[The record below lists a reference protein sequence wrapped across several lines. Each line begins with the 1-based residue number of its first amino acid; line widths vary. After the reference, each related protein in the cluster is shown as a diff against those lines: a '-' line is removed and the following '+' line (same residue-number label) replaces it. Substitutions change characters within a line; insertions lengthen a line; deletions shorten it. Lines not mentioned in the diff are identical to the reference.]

1 MNTMNAMD
9 TTHAMNIPSSMDESS
24 APGGARAWRSA
35 LLAGCRS
42 VTTALGALLLGA
54 MLAACAGCGG
64 GGGSAGSP
72 ATPAAPGTPGA
83 GATALLDANAPTFY
97 PRLIRLKHQ
106 SDASLNGA
114 LLASTI
120 SFEGDK
126 GQGRLFVSK
135 DDGTSFQLQGTVSDT
150 AWAKGLCCGSVFE
163 LPSAVGVLP
172 AGTLLWSASVGQDT
186 PGKAM
191 EHPIYR
197 SNDGGKTWNFLARCG
212 VGNKPRGGEGTGI
225 WEPEFLVARDGRLA
239 CLYSDETDGTAAGA
253 SQTLKLMST
262 ADGTTWTAPKVIVD
276 AVKPSDRPGMAV
288 TSRLADGRYLLT
300 YEHCSTAGLD
310 CRVAIKYSADGL
322 DWGDP
327 AVRGAEPKTSDGR
340 FFRHTPTHVQL
351 ATRQRIALVG
361 QLLFNGAGQI
371 DVAGNGKTVF
381 LSSTADGSGTW
392 TTLEA
397 PVKTNAP
404 AQSNWCQNYSSPLQ
418 PSADEKRLIMLASD
432 FETNASGQQVCRTRF
447 GSV

>member
-1 MNTMNAMD
+1 M
-9 TTHAMNIPSSMDESS
+9 ISLRSM
-24 APGGARAWRSA
+24 
-35 LLAGCRS
+35 
-42 VTTALGALLLGA
+42 VTALGALVLGTV
-54 MLAACAGCGG
+54 LAACAGCGG
-64 GGGSAGSP
+64 GGGGSGSP
-72 ATPAAPGTPGA
+72 ATPSAPSTPTPGA
-83 GATALLDANAPTFY
+83 AALLNGDAPAFY
-97 PRLIRLKHQ
+97 PRLIRLQHQ

-114 LLASTI
+114 LLASAI
-120 SFEGDK
+120 SFDGDR
-126 GQGRLFVSK
+126 GQGKLFLSK
-135 DDGTSFQLQGTVSDT
+135 DDGASFQPWGAVTDA

-163 LPSAVGVLP
+163 MPSAVGTLA

-225 WEPEFLVARDGRLA
+225 WEPEFLVAKDGRLA

-262 ADGTTWTAPKVIVD
+262 ADGTTWTAPRVIVD

-310 CRVAIKYSADGL
+310 CRVAMKFSADGL

-327 AVRGAEPKTSDGR
+327 AVRGVEPKTADGR
-340 FFRHTPTHVQL
+340 FFRHTPTHVEVPS
-351 ATRQRIALVG
+351 RQRIALTG
-361 QLLFNGAGQI
+361 QLLFNAAGAI
-371 DVAGNGKTVF
+371 DTAGNGKTVF
-381 LSSTADGSGTW
+381 LSSSADGSGTW
-392 TTLEA
+392 TAIEA
-397 PVKTNAP
+397 PVKVNAP
-404 AQSNWCQNYSSPLQ
+404 AQTTWCQNYSSPMQ
-418 PSADEKRLIMLASD
+418 PSADGKRLIMLASD

-447 GSV
+447 GSVALPTN